1 MKIRLLLFLALSAT
15 LSHAQWRAGFFTVGM
30 GQPISQV
37 PWSKLTHLTLCCA
50 AAGDGGAVS
59 KNWLEPS
66 SYPEV
71 LSTARANNVKVL
83 LSIGG
88 PSSILTNNSSSSL
101 VDTFANNITAYI
113 RNNGFDGVDLDWE
126 ENINQGQYVDLIR
139 RLRQAMPDKLI
150 TIDTGNWGNL
160 VSVSAAAQPYLD
172 RLNVM
177 CYDMAAGA
185 GFSWHN
191 DALLQAGDST
201 VGACDSRMRALTNAG
216 IPAAKLNVGIPAYGY
231 VFSGASGPQSA
242 GASFSGYQWWYSQ
255 ILGNPTWWNAGLNK
269 RYDST
274 HKASYLSVGSTNQ
287 FVTYNDTD
295 AVRDIAQWG
304 RSQGVGGF
312 FLAYL
317 YQEYIPGA
325 GGDAMYPL
333 SSALYSAL
341 GGGTVASPVIQPLPL
356 VPQLPAVTISPVSVL
371 PGVTT
376 SPAVISTAPSTGSS
390 PMITTELL
398 PAAVSGMPYSLP
410 LQSSGNPTA
419 WSVVRGGLPPGLS
432 LNPSTGLISGTP
444 AASGVYTVVI
454 QVENF
459 FGVDGRQFTLAVVSG
474 G

>member
-1 MKIRLLLFLALSAT
+1 
-15 LSHAQWRAGFFTVGM
+15 M

-71 LSTARANNVKVL
+71 LNTARANNVKVL

-113 RNNGFDGVDLDWE
+113 NNNGFDGVDLDWE

-139 RLRQAMPDKLI
+139 RLRQAMPGKLI
-150 TIDTGNWGNL
+150 TIDTGNWDNL
-160 VSVSAAAQPYLD
+160 VSISAAAQPYLD

-191 DALLQAGDST
+191 DALLQAGDSS
-201 VGACDSRMRALTNAG
+201 VGACDSRMRSLTNAG
-216 IPAAKLNVGIPAYGY
+216 IPIAKLNVGIPAYGY
-231 VFSGASGPQSA
+231 VFNGATGPQNA
-242 GASFSGYQWWYSQ
+242 GASFSGNQWWYSQ

-269 RYDST
+269 RYDT
-274 HKASYLSVGSTNQ
+274 AHKASYLSVGSTNQ

-295 AVRDIAQWG
+295 SVRDIAQWG
-304 RSQGVGGF
+304 RSQGVGGY

-333 SSALYSAL
+333 TSALYSAL
-341 GGGTVASPVIQPLPL
+341 NGAAPPAPL
-356 VPQLPAVTISPVSVL
+356 VPQLPPVILPPVSVL

-376 SPAVISTAPSTGSS
+376 STVVISPSLPTTGSS
-390 PMITTELL
+390 PMITTDSL
-398 PAAVSGMPYSLP
+398 PPAVSGTPYSVQ
-410 LQSSGNPTA
+410 LQSSGNPTN
-419 WSVVRGGLPPGLS
+419 WSVVRGGLPPGIS
-432 LNPSTGLISGTP
+432 LNPSSGLLSGTP

-454 QVENF
+454 QVENA
-459 FGVDGRQFTLAVVSG
+459 FGVDGRQLTLSVVG
-474 G
+474 GA